1 MKRHK
6 ILVAALAV
14 AVMLMGAG
22 YAYWTQ
28 TITIANTVSTGYL
41 DVQFVDTTVS
51 DWDDGYIAHIPDDL
65 VTVVPA
71 VSTDKQT
78 LSFTVGNF
86 YPGAGAYLNFIVK
99 NTGTVPAKVTSVVGN
114 ITENPDLANALNY
127 KFDTVVIRTG
137 HIGFWTYTYQ
147 EIDAVDAN
155 NVSDLAAGLTNA
167 LQNIILQPGAELMLT
182 THNVLLPNDTEDPG
196 YQVLMPSSI
205 TGSQF
210 ESTQTKFDLALAFTQ
225 VN

>member
-1 MKRHK
+1 MKKHK

-41 DVQFVDTTVS
+41 DVQFISDS
-51 DWDDGYIAHIPDDL
+51 DGDWDDGYIAHIPGDL
-65 VTVVPA
+65 VTVNSDI
-71 VSTDKQT
+71 STDKQT

-86 YPGAGAYLNFIVK
+86 YPGAGAYLKFVVR
-99 NTGTVPAKVTSVVGN
+99 NTGTVPAKIANVTGT
-114 ITENPDLANALNY
+114 ITENTDLANALNY
-127 KFDTVVIRTG
+127 KFDQVVRKPLYGPI
-137 HIGFWTYTYQ
+137 TYQ
-147 EIDAVDAN
+147 AIDAIDAN

-167 LQNIILQPGAELMLT
+167 LKNIEIQPGEEIMLT
-182 THNVLLPNDTEDPG
+182 THNILMPNQNEAPG

-210 ESTQTKFDLALAFTQ
+210 EDDTTKFDLALNFTQ